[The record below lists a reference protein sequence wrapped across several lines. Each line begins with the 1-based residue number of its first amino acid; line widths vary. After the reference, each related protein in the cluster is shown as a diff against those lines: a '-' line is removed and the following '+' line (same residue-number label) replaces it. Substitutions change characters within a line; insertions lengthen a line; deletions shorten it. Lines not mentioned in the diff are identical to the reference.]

1 MSLEK
6 ILKKISDDAQAEADK
21 IILENKRKADEIK
34 ENARIQASKLAEGLV
49 KEAER
54 QGRLEASR
62 LVTQAR
68 LEKKLNILSRKKE
81 LVEGVLEKAFRKS
94 IEGTKGLNRKII
106 MKQGEREEPYDKERL
121 KEELRSKLE
130 NEIIEALK
138 I

>member
-6 ILKKISDDAQAEADK
+6 ILKKISDDAQAEADE
-21 IILENKRKADEIK
+21 ILSENKRKAEEIK
-34 ENARIQASKLAEGLV
+34 ENARIQASKLAEELV

-62 LVTQAR
+62 LITQAR
-68 LEKKLNILSRKKE
+68 LEKKLNILSCKKE
-81 LVEGVLEKAFRKS
+81 LVEEVLEKAFRKS
-94 IEGTKGLNRKII
+94 VEGTKGLKRKII